1 MDDELRE
8 FNIRDLFF
16 IIVKRWKLLLSLILA
31 FTLTGFLI
39 SRFYIRPDYESSAML
54 IVNADQTAPANVV
67 TYEQLNTAK
76 QLVNTCEVI
85 LKSDTVLQEVI
96 DNLGLNMTTK
106 QLAGIISVSGVNE
119 TAVFNITVKYKD
131 PGIAAAIANGISDVA
146 PEILVRTLKASSVEI
161 ISPAELNS
169 NPVSPNV
176 RLNTLVSLLLG
187 LFSGVVLSFLIEFLD
202 NTFTTEENIQNCLE
216 IPVLGVIPNS
226 NIK

>member
-1 MDDELRE
+1 
-8 FNIRDLFF
+8 
-16 IIVKRWKLLLSLILA
+16 
-31 FTLTGFLI
+31 
-39 SRFYIRPDYESSAML
+39 ML